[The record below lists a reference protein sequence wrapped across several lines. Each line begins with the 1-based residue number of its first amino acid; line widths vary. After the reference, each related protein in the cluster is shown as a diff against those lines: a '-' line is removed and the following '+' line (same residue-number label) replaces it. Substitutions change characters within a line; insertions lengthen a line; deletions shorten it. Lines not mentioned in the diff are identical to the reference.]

1 MKQLMQF
8 LMYFN
13 ASALFM
19 RKLKEND
26 IQHLHSMES
35 TWSEHAMYK
44 LHAKIALNSHTYA
57 WSNDILI

>member
-1 MKQLMQF
+1 MQF

-35 TWSEHAMYK
+35 T
-44 LHAKIALNSHTYA
+44 
-57 WSNDILI
+57 